1 MLNEKK
7 IAFIICSNND
17 LYFDECV
24 WYIGH
29 LHIPPGYEADVICIR
44 EAESMAQGYQT
55 AMSESDAKYKI
66 YLHQDVFIYHRQFLN
81 DILHIFRSNQEV
93 GLIGVLGSYRL
104 PSDAFLC
111 SAWNVGSVY
120 VCNFLT
126 VSSWCGYQ
134 EKEWTQVQA
143 IDGMLMATQYDLDWR
158 EDLMLGWD
166 FYDVSQSLEFLRRG
180 YKIAVPFQNKPWCLH
195 DCGRSKMSHYDEKR
209 KIMLTAYKDF
219 FSEEFS
225 PQYNLEYQ
233 PIQERMFEIIRVYIE
248 SGKLDEALEIRR
260 RIQNKA
266 VGVNDLQY
274 ALNIL
279 DIYAAEKES
288 DGKAVSFFSDVY
300 MWDEIRDKYDRIK
313 FALRHAENGTN
324 EESVKFLAASVDEGR
339 LSEEAVR
346 TIIKRSVLDEDKAV
360 KGLAV

>member
-24 WYIGH
+24 WYIGC
-29 LHIPPGYEADVICIR
+29 LYIPPGYEIDVICIR
-44 EAESMAQGYQT
+44 GAESMAQGYQT
-55 AMSESDAKYKI
+55 AMTGSDAKYKI
-66 YLHQDVFIYHRQFLN
+66 YLHQDVFIYHRYFLE
-81 DILHIFRSNQEV
+81 DILHIFQSYQEV
-93 GLIGVLGSYRL
+93 GLIGVLGSDHL
-104 PSDAFLC
+104 PPDAFLC
-111 SAWNVGSVY
+111 SAWNVGSTY
-120 VCNFLT
+120 VCNYLT
-126 VSSWCGYQ
+126 VSSLCGYQ
-134 EKEWTQVQA
+134 QKMWAQVQA
-143 IDGMLMATQYDLDWR
+143 IDGMLMATQYDVDWR

-180 YKIAVPFQNKPWCLH
+180 YKIAVPFQDEPWCLH
-195 DCGRSKMSHYDEKR
+195 DCGRSKMGHYDEKR
-209 KIMLTAYKDF
+209 RIMLKAYKEF
-219 FSEEFS
+219 FPEEFS
-225 PQYNLEYQ
+225 PRYNLEYQ

-248 SGKLDEALEIRR
+248 GGKLEEALEIRK
-260 RIQNKA
+260 RIPNKA

-279 DIYAAEKES
+279 DIYAAEKEG

-300 MWDEIRDKYDRIK
+300 TWDGIRDKYDRIK

-324 EESVKFLAASVDEGR
+324 EEAVKLLAASVDGGR

-346 TIIKRSVLDEDKAV
+346 VIIKRSVLNEDKAV
-360 KGLAV
+360 RGLTV